1 MALLELRP
9 ANAGLVIMPVLDA
22 VRAAKAAREAACDS
36 DSDDDEADAGHDNP
50 FNPDLFPEMEGT
62 ALFAV
67 LCCLNHSCEPNIGYV
82 RVVNV
87 RLPPGSCVAA
97 CACGRVSY
105 MGGTTRVH
113 VVALRDIEEGEEL
126 CFSYV
131 DEDLPYAERTFQLRC
146 VCMLCVSKRISGVL
160 TSACRQALRVRVHV
174 P

>member
-82 RVVNV
+82 RVVGRCSPACPLPIPHPPSP
-87 RLPPGSCVAA
+87 RLM
-97 CACGRVSY
+97 CG
-105 MGGTTRVH
+105 
-113 VVALRDIEEGEEL
+113 
-126 CFSYV
+126 
-131 DEDLPYAERTFQLRC
+131 C
-146 VCMLCVSKRISGVL
+146 VCVW
-160 TSACRQALRVRVHV
+160 
-174 P
+174 

>member
-9 ANAGLVIMPVLDA
+9 ANAGGLVIMPVLDA

-82 RVVNV
+82 RVVGRCSPACPLPIPHPPSP
-87 RLPPGSCVAA
+87 RLM
-97 CACGRVSY
+97 CG
-105 MGGTTRVH
+105 
-113 VVALRDIEEGEEL
+113 
-126 CFSYV
+126 
-131 DEDLPYAERTFQLRC
+131 C
-146 VCMLCVSKRISGVL
+146 VCVW
-160 TSACRQALRVRVHV
+160 
-174 P
+174 